1 MSVDENYHL
10 CVFDYVEKDKGYSK
24 LIFEIGWLGEWGG
37 GRGGGA
43 GEEIFVVVVV
53 GSGKT
58 KGHAM
63 LTKKCGEK
71 SSCNV

>member
-37 GRGGGA
+37 GRGGG
-43 GEEIFVVVVV
+43 GGGNFCRR
-53 GSGKT
+53 GSGFRKNERS
-58 KGHAM
+58 
-63 LTKKCGEK
+63 CDVNEEVWREK
-71 SSCNV
+71 FM